1 MSIKGIAPTLWHI
14 DSTSV
19 PVNAIHAL
27 NVNPFDVRVLEYD
40 GLQLVTAKEAE
51 FSYLFQCIR

>member
-14 DSTSV
+14 DSASV

-51 FSYLFQCIR
+51 FP